1 MELRWNVKEH
11 WELFGEIEDL
21 GEQRFGQ
28 VKILWAK
35 IDLWICVGL
44 IAQLSILIKSCSIII
59 ITSID
64 VSSKLN

>member
-35 IDLWICVGL
+35 IDLQICVGL
-44 IAQLSILIKSCSIII
+44 IAHLPI
-59 ITSID
+59 
-64 VSSKLN
+64 